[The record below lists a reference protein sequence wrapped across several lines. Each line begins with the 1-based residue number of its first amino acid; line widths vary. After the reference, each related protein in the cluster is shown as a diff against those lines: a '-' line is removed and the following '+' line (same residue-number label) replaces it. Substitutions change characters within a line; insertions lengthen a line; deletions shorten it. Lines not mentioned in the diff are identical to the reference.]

1 MTTKTTTKPAST
13 PTPQS
18 ILQDISQIHRL
29 ERGTLNIIRE
39 GPDGPYYN
47 HQCYE
52 NGKNVSRYVPRDQVA
67 DIKEAIESH
76 RRLQQL
82 VDQYIEVMIQ
92 KTRSQRLAGAK
103 KKPPLRNC
111 SSPKTPKSSS

>member
-1 MTTKTTTKPAST
+1 MTTKL
-13 PTPQS
+13 TPQS
-18 ILQDISQIHRL
+18 ILQDIAQIQRL
-29 ERGTLNIIRE
+29 DRGTVHVLRQ

-82 VDQYIEVMIQ
+82 VDQYIDLMVQ
-92 KTRSQRLAGAK
+92 KTRVQRQGGLK
-103 KKPPLRNC
+103 KKTPPRN
-111 SSPKTPKSSS
+111 SSWPKKPKSSS